1 MIDLNVTLSQL
12 LTDLTTCLEKSSYA
26 RMVLPAPAE
35 KVSISQNR
43 RAYRQS
49 ERTDPRT
56 PQSSFD
62 SAQPLLEP
70 LMPQQP
76 LPSPLLSLGKYIV
89 LFGPKIQRSE
99 PCQKVAALFIL
110 KPRLLAYQ
118 NTLAAIQSR
127 KELKFAI
134 FKVLTVL

>member
-1 MIDLNVTLSQL
+1 MPVEIEDTARDIWPL
-12 LTDLTTCLEKSSYA
+12 LDKLFQDARNKVQIRMALLPVGTVYA
-26 RMVLPAPAE
+26 RYSNANILLFE
-35 KVSISQNR
+35 CLFKVVYDDR
-43 RAYRQS
+43 S
-49 ERTDPRT
+49 ERNPK
-56 PQSSFD
+56 
-62 SAQPLLEP
+62 SA
-70 LMPQQP
+70 
-76 LPSPLLSLGKYIV
+76 